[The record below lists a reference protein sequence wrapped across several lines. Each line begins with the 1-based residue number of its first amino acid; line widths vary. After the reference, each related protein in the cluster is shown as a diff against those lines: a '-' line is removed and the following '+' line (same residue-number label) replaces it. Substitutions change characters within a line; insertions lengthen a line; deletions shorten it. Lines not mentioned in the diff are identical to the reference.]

1 VVGVFASALAGAARA
16 VINPR
21 QRQGDRSPLLLL
33 LLLLLRAPSSGG
45 AAGTARLYLNALRH
59 SRSIYMQSA
68 FIIVITV
75 L

>member
-1 VVGVFASALAGAARA
+1 VVGVFASALAGAARV

-21 QRQGDRSPLLLL
+21 QRQGDRSPLLL

>member
-21 QRQGDRSPLLLL
+21 QRQGDRSPLLL

>member
-1 VVGVFASALAGAARA
+1 MVGVFASALAGAARA

-21 QRQGDRSPLLLL
+21 QRQGDRSPLL

-68 FIIVITV
+68 FIVVITV